1 MFDFVHERKRLVQIV
16 LALIVL
22 PFALW
27 GVDSYRNSGDVVSL
41 AKVNGEKISQQE
53 FESAMEQQRQRIR
66 EMAGPNF
73 DPAIFDKPE
82 IKHSV
87 LEGLVTQRLMM
98 EGARDAGLVVSDE
111 QMAQIIAT
119 VGAFQ
124 KEGKFDK
131 QQYEAALRSQ
141 GMTPAMFEYRVRQ
154 DLTTRQLTDAFTQN
168 GYAADAVATN
178 LIRLNEQQRVVSI
191 AKLDLATFIKQAQ
204 VSDAAVK
211 AYFEQ
216 NPQDFQIP
224 ERAKIEFVTLSIDAL
239 MEQAVAKDSDIKA
252 YYEEHL
258 SEFGTQEQ
266 RQAAHILIALSKQ
279 ASDAEKVAAKN
290 KAELVIKLAKQ
301 SPAKF
306 TELAKL
312 YSQDTGVSIDGGDLG
327 LFGRGE
333 ISKTLGKP
341 FEESVFS
348 LKVGEV
354 SDLVQSDFGYHI
366 IKLVAIK
373 APKVQPLNDVK
384 AMIAQRVKF
393 QQSSDKFAELAE
405 KFSNTLYEQSDS
417 LKPAAELVRSPVQG
431 GVWLSKDKQSSA
443 AWNEKV
449 VQAVFS
455 EDVLKNKRNTSAI
468 EIAPNTLMAARVA
481 EYQAVTVRPLNE
493 VAAQI
498 RGKLQQQQAKQALV
512 DQGKK
517 LLEQLQK
524 GEKTAVAFQSTQTLS
539 RAQHADMSQETAK
552 ALFGADTSKLPAY
565 VGIEDAQRGY
575 VLARIDAVKD
585 VAVVDEMKRN
595 RYAQQ
600 IRQITG
606 EEMLAA
612 YLADAKKNADI
623 TMKDFAAAE
632 KK

>member
-1 MFDFVHERKRLVQIV
+1 
-16 LALIVL
+16 
-22 PFALW
+22 
-27 GVDSYRNSGDVVSL
+27 
-41 AKVNGEKISQQE
+41 
-53 FESAMEQQRQRIR
+53 
-66 EMAGPNF
+66 MAGPNF

-98 EGARDAGLVVSDE
+98 EGAREAGLVVSDE

-124 KEGKFDK
+124 KDGKFDK

-191 AKLDLATFIKQAQ
+191 AKLDLATFTKQAQ

-211 AYFEQ
+211 TYFEQ

-239 MEQAVAKDSDIKA
+239 MEQAVAKGSDIKA

-266 RQAAHILIALSKQ
+266 RQAAHILISLSNQ
-279 ASDAEKVAAKN
+279 ASDAEKAEAKS
-290 KAELVIKLAKQ
+290 KAEQVLKQVKQSPSKFAELAKQ
-301 SPAKF
+301 H
-306 TELAKL
+306 
-312 YSQDTGVSIDGGDLG
+312 SQDPGSAVNGGDLG
-327 LFGRGE
+327 MFGRGAMV
-333 ISKTLGKP
+333 KP

-373 APKVQPLNDVK
+373 APKVQPLSDVK
-384 AMIAQRVKF
+384 AMIEQRVKF
-393 QQSSDKFAELAE
+393 QQASDKFAELAE
-405 KFSNTLYEQSDS
+405 KFSNTLYEQS
-417 LKPAAELVRSPVQG
+417 
-431 GVWLSKDKQSSA
+431 KDKQTSA
-443 AWNEKV
+443 TWNEKV

-455 EDVLKNKRNTSAI
+455 EDVLKNKRNTAAI

-481 EYQAVTVRPLNE
+481 EYQAATVRPLNE

-498 RGKLQQQQAKQALV
+498 RGKLLQQQAKQALV

-524 GEKTAVAFQSTQTLS
+524 GEKTAVAFQSAQTLS

-552 ALFGADTSKLPAY
+552 TLFGADTSKLPAY